1 MPVVKSAQII
11 TLVERRCAERGLR
24 LTPLRREVLQLVA
37 AAGGPVKAYDLLE
50 RLGRRRTS
58 SSAPP
63 TVYRALDFL
72 LAHHFIHRLESLNA
86 YICCVQP
93 DDRHAIGHSG
103 QFLIC
108 ERCAQVT
115 EVPAGNIA
123 GSVRDAAKREDFAP
137 RKQVIEVYGE
147 CRKCRSPKTRR
158 PMRRAAARA

>member
-1 MPVVKSAQII
+1 MDDDLI
-11 TLVERRCAERGLR
+11 TTVERRCAEQGLR
-24 LTPLRREVLQLVA
+24 LTPLRRDVLQLIA
-37 AAGGPVKAYDLLE
+37 AAEGPVKAYELLD
-50 RLGRRRTS
+50 RLGRRRAS

-72 LAHHFIHRLESLNA
+72 LAHHFIHRLETLNA
-86 YICCVQP
+86 YVCCVQP

-115 EVPAGNIA
+115 EVPAGEIA
-123 GSVRDAAKREDFAP
+123 GSVREAAEREHFTP

-147 CRKCRSPKTRR
+147 CRKCHPPRTRR
-158 PMRRAAARA
+158 PARRSTTRT